1 MTGTLLCLKCAQSV
15 DADSFSEADVII
27 NHAATSKQCSGDL
40 SYMRWDGEPLTDSII
55 NAKSTITVKTTTT
68 SRKKSK

>member
-15 DADSFSEADVII
+15 DADSFGEADVII
-27 NHAATSKQCSGDL
+27 NHAATSKQCSGNL
-40 SYMRWDGEPLTDSII
+40 SYMRWNGEPLTDDII
-55 NAKSTITVKTTTT
+55 NAKIVTVTVKTP